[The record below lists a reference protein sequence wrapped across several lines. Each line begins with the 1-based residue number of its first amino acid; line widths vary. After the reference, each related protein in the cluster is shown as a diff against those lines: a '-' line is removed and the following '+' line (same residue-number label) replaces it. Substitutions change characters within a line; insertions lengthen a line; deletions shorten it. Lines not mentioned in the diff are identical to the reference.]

1 MNLIK
6 IWQLVP
12 CYLHKSFPSFISV
25 IWALFFVG
33 LYFHWIFEIV
43 ICSCFVLF
51 DLFTTWFVW
60 HLCCPRNGLL
70 DIFQFSQ
77 RFISLASRQD
87 VKSFLVNGEQLIYCA
102 NEILTDK
109 LVELFLALM
118 RKFFYHSNG
127 CSKAWP
133 TLNDMNTP
141 GHLMTRFVP
150 QSLVECI
157 SEIQTL
163 LQWGNILIW
172 TVFRVML
179 TENIRGCNLAIF
191 TKCFDAKR
199 QLDC

>member
-43 ICSCFVLF
+43 ICFCFVPF

-60 HLCCPRNGLL
+60 HLCCPGNGLL
-70 DIFQFSQ
+70 DIFQFAQ

-87 VKSFLVNGEQLIYCA
+87 VKSFLANGEQLIYCA

-118 RKFFYHSNG
+118 RTFFYHSYG
-127 CSKAWP
+127 CSNAWP
-133 TLNDMNTP
+133 TLNDMNIPQGTLWQGLFP
-141 GHLMTRFVP
+141 KVRLIASVRFKFCCNGVIYW
-150 QSLVECI
+150 SKLS
-157 SEIQTL
+157 SEI
-163 LQWGNILIW
+163 
-172 TVFRVML
+172 
-179 TENIRGCNLAIF
+179 C
-191 TKCFDAKR
+191 
-199 QLDC
+199 